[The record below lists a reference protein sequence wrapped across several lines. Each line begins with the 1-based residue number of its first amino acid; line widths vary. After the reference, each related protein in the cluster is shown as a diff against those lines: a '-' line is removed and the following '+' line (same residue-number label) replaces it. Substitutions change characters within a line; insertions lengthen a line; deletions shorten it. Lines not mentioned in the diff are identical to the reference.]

1 MHSPWII
8 PLYNLRESIICV
20 KGLCFFVCFRVDI
33 FVLICFRV
41 ECVCV
46 GCVGVGKGVVLKT

>member
-20 KGLCFFVCFRVDI
+20 KGLCFRVDI